1 MRSKIK
7 TGFNFKIVVYIQGG
21 LLVIESLFFLLC
33 AAVALYYS
41 EQTVTYFGISFGI
54 SAILGLTALI
64 SCRGAS
70 TSIGKRE
77 GSVIVTFT
85 WIIFSFIG
93 LIPYWLSGNIPSFA
107 DAFFE
112 TMSGFTTTGATI
124 LNDIEV
130 LPKSLLLWRS
140 ITHWIGGLGI
150 IVITMAVL
158 PIFGFNGSQI
168 YSAEVTGL
176 SKEKLH
182 PKVSGTAK
190 RLLLIYLFL
199 SAAGTVALWLA
210 GMNWFDAVN
219 HSLSTV
225 STGGFSTKN
234 MSIAYWHSPAI
245 EWIIIVLMTC
255 SGINLSLYYF
265 LITGKIKR
273 FLHDEEMRTFI
284 NIILLSTFVI
294 TISQFGILDFA
305 LADLGENIRGN
316 LFTVTSLITTTG
328 FVSVDY
334 SGWLA
339 VVYILL
345 LLTFIGGSAGSTAGG
360 VKVIRIILVFKYCY
374 YEFKR
379 MIHPHA
385 VFPVRYNGRIVKEDI
400 VTRMLAFVLLY
411 VIISLLGSAF
421 LCFSGL
427 GFEESISSMISCL
440 GNVGPG
446 LGHLGPVDNYHA
458 IPSFAKW
465 FMSFAML
472 VGRLEF
478 FTVLLL
484 FVPAFWKK

>member
-1 MRSKIK
+1 
-7 TGFNFKIVVYIQGG
+7 
-21 LLVIESLFFLLC
+21 
-33 AAVALYYS
+33 
-41 EQTVTYFGISFGI
+41 
-54 SAILGLTALI
+54 
-64 SCRGAS
+64 
-70 TSIGKRE
+70 
-77 GSVIVTFT
+77 
-85 WIIFSFIG
+85 
-93 LIPYWLSGNIPSFA
+93 
-107 DAFFE
+107 
-112 TMSGFTTTGATI
+112 
-124 LNDIEV
+124 
-130 LPKSLLLWRS
+130 
-140 ITHWIGGLGI
+140 
-150 IVITMAVL
+150 
-158 PIFGFNGSQI
+158 
-168 YSAEVTGL
+168 
-176 SKEKLH
+176 
-182 PKVSGTAK
+182 
-190 RLLLIYLFL
+190 
-199 SAAGTVALWLA
+199 
-210 GMNWFDAVN
+210 MNWFDAVN

-245 EWIIIVLMTC
+245 EWIIIVLMTF
-255 SGINLSLYYF
+255 SGINLSLSYF

-273 FLHDEEMRTFI
+273 FLHDEEMRTFV

-294 TISQFGILDFA
+294 TVSQFGILDFA

-411 VIISLLGSAF
+411 VIMSLLGSAV